1 MPIQYDVMEMSTMQ
15 NHATCSSTPI
25 EDHPQAHSG
34 TWKRL
39 ERPKTSPNSD
49 VMHGTVG
56 ERLKRR
62 YQPTEMV
69 KTKTGNVH
77 SKRVKVSS
85 SDPSSITAEAV
96 SQPYRTQ

>member
-1 MPIQYDVMEMSTMQ
+1 MQ

-25 EDHPQAHSG
+25 EDHPQAHSR

-49 VMHGTVG
+49 VVHGTVG
-56 ERLKRR
+56 EGLKCR
-62 YQPTEMV
+62 YQPTKTV
-69 KTKTGNVH
+69 KTKTDNVR

-85 SDPSSITAEAV
+85 SDPSSIMAEAV
-96 SQPYRTQ
+96 SQPRRT